1 MLKAPWEAQQARS
14 PDVPRERVVVSATTA
29 ARDTEPAPPESALA
43 ERDSGTP
50 PSSPE
55 RLHPQPPAEC
65 ACREWSG
72 GIEGGHHPLCTFRKA
87 WEAQQG
93 KPAPQLVE
101 LETGAVIREAT
112 DDEVV
117 ASKAK
122 AGEDGV
128 GAIGLSDGKLYYVK
142 EG

>member
-1 MLKAPWEAQQARS
+1 
-14 PDVPRERVVVSATTA
+14 
-29 ARDTEPAPPESALA
+29 
-43 ERDSGTP
+43 
-50 PSSPE
+50 
-55 RLHPQPPAEC
+55 
-65 ACREWSG
+65 
-72 GIEGGHHPLCTFRKA
+72 
-87 WEAQQG
+87 
-93 KPAPQLVE
+93 LVE